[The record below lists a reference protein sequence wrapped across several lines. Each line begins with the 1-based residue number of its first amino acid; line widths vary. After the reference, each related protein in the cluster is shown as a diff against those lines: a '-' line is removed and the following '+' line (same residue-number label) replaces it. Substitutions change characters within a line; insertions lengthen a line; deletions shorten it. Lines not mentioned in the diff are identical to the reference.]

1 MCLDA
6 TRMFMAISMLLL
18 WCTLDSVTLPLVIKP
33 KVVTEALQWSGKRKY
48 TVTPVKPK
56 WQASWTYNAIT
67 SPMLNDTFVRSTTDL
82 GKTVK
87 MNFLLISLSVTTVA
101 DPSVHEGNV
110 WVHYQLSALW
120 RNTRKNRLR
129 KRAIHASAQSSP
141 KAQIYR
147 TGIPNLSLTMYPLL
161 DFI

>member
-56 WQASWTYNAIT
+56 
-67 SPMLNDTFVRSTTDL
+67 
-82 GKTVK
+82 
-87 MNFLLISLSVTTVA
+87 
-101 DPSVHEGNV
+101 
-110 WVHYQLSALW
+110 
-120 RNTRKNRLR
+120 
-129 KRAIHASAQSSP
+129 
-141 KAQIYR
+141 
-147 TGIPNLSLTMYPLL
+147 
-161 DFI
+161 